1 MSISRSHY
9 LPQRNSSSASSIS
22 QPSPK
27 AAVLVISQGLPS
39 PELTGDWIRN
49 ALLPT
54 RPAPLPPSLGR
65 ASREARRSDLPE
77 TAVSISPP
85 TSPSSRVTDER
96 TRKTSLPARPPPLL
110 LPPERPVRGA
120 QERDTITVAMSRTI
134 GRTNGDNRGSLLPN
148 PWDGDA
154 KPHPAASEWAIL
166 QLPSFIAPVRPA
178 NIFEVGAVG
187 LPRTPREPRN
197 SVPKVRSLVT
207 EDVVDRPGVKR
218 RQRPVL
224 I

>member
-1 MSISRSHY
+1 MSISHSHN
-9 LPQRNSSSASSIS
+9 LPQRNSSSASSIL

-27 AAVLVISQGLPS
+27 TAVPVISQGLPS
-39 PELTGDWIRN
+39 PEVTDDWIRN

-54 RPAPLPPSLGR
+54 RPAPLPPPLGH
-65 ASREARRSDLPE
+65 ASREAQRGDLPE
-77 TAVSISPP
+77 TAVAISPP
-85 TSPSSRVTDER
+85 ASPPSRVTGER
-96 TRKTSLPARPPPLL
+96 TRKASLPARPAPLL

-120 QERDTITVAMSRTI
+120 QESDTITVAMSRTI

-154 KPHPAASEWAIL
+154 KPKPAASEWAIL
-166 QLPSFIAPVRPA
+166 QLPPFIAPVRPA

-187 LPRTPREPRN
+187 LPRTPRGPRN

-207 EDVVDRPGVKR
+207 EDVVDAPGVKR
-218 RQRPVL
+218 RQRVL